1 MSFIRLQTLSLAK
14 TLSGSVFG
22 HLDLSAAEFAYVSG
36 LFKENAKMLNN
47 HLKGKLWVAGTEK
60 VTVADY

>member
-1 MSFIRLQTLSLAK
+1 MNFVRLQTLSLAK

-22 HLDLSAAEFAYVSG
+22 HLDLSTAEFAYVSG
-36 LFKENAKMLNN
+36 LFKENAKTLNN

-60 VTVADY
+60 ATVADY